1 MKNMK
6 YFPFERNKYFYGK
19 LLTVDDFETEQRYM
33 NDKRRMLNRFLYG
46 SGVVC
51 GLNVV
56 PIDDMT
62 ISVEPG
68 LALDFSGREIVVDT
82 PVVKKLSMIDGF
94 DSFNRSRD
102 EKKYLYLCM
111 DYKETEREPV
121 HNVTGESGVEYNRYQ
136 EGYELTVTEREPSQM
151 VLSDAAFYENT
162 SMIYM
167 GKGVK
172 ITQTCP
178 AYAVCGSTFELRI
191 TVENMGQGQPI
202 RFSYDLGLTC
212 LESSGA
218 KRMTIMFD
226 EEKHEKEDRYE
237 IVYQVK
243 AGSAKNAE
251 GVMDIVKGSFR
262 LSFGGRETEAA
273 AAGKQ
278 TVKLIEG
285 RVSDEVR
292 RNYYRSAMEDIL
304 RNNYQQ
310 SIYLARIYVIR
321 AGESYLIDSMEPM
334 PFQQFV
340 YNNVLADIMGKLV
353 RNENVQGT
361 GKQTVS
367 DEVHGEKAED
377 RRNQGP
383 TMTTGHVIFD
393 LGLGGNTG
401 QRFFSE
407 DISHELGLGNV
418 TIILG
423 ACTGVR
429 DEDSVI
435 YGSPEIFP
443 DEVPFRAELAAKA
456 DAKTGTFR
464 IGLRLVEPTMN
475 RYVRV
480 NWTALRDAKEKV
492 HDVEE
497 TALLIRPDILYLKT
511 RESFFLEPEFR
522 GISPTPVTWNI
533 REENGGTIEPNGKY
547 TAPNTPGI
555 FEVTA
560 ASTTYENLRASIYV
574 VVRDGE

>member
-33 NDKRRMLNRFLYG
+33 NDKRRVLNRFLYG
-46 SGVVC
+46 TGVVC

-82 PVVKKLSMIDGF
+82 PAVKKLSMIDGF
-94 DSFNRSRD
+94 DSFIRSGD

-136 EGYELTVTEREPSQM
+136 EDYELTVTEREPSQT
-151 VLSDAAFYENT
+151 VLSDAVFYEHT
-162 SMIYM
+162 SVIYM

-178 AYAVCGSTFELRI
+178 SYASCGDIFELKI
-191 TVENMGQGQPI
+191 LVENMGQGQSI

-212 LESSGA
+212 LEYAGENHL
-218 KRMTIMFD
+218 TVMFD
-226 EEKHEKEDRYE
+226 EEKHQKEDRYE
-237 IVYQVK
+237 IIYRVK
-243 AGSAKNAE
+243 ASSTKNAE
-251 GVMDIVKGSFR
+251 GILELAKGSFH
-262 LSFGGRETEAA
+262 LAFGGREMEAA

-278 TVKLIEG
+278 AVKLISG
-285 RVSDEVR
+285 KVSDEVR
-292 RNYYRSAMEDIL
+292 KNYYRSAMEDIL

-310 SIYLARIYVIR
+310 SIYLAKIYVIR
-321 AGESYLIDSMEPM
+321 AGESYLIDAVEPM
-334 PFQQFV
+334 PFGQFV
-340 YNNVLADIMGKLV
+340 YNNVLADVMGKIGRTEDSLMV
-353 RNENVQGT
+353 KDQADFGSSH
-361 GKQTVS
+361 GKQI
-367 DEVHGEKAED
+367 EKSKSEEPAV
-377 RRNQGP
+377 
-383 TMTTGHVIFD
+383 TTGHVIFD

-401 QRFFSE
+401 QRFFSG

-423 ACTGVR
+423 SCTGVR

-435 YGSPEIFP
+435 YGSPEIFT

-480 NWTALRDAKEKV
+480 NWTAIRDAKEKV

-511 RESFFLEPEFR
+511 RETFFLEPEFR
-522 GISPTPVTWNI
+522 GIAPTPVTWSI

-547 TAPNTPGI
+547 TAPNVPGI
-555 FEVTA
+555 FEVSA
-560 ASTTYENLRASIYV
+560 ASTRYENLRASIYV

>member
-33 NDKRRMLNRFLYG
+33 NDKRRVLNRFLYG
-46 SGVVC
+46 TGVVC

-82 PVVKKLSMIDGF
+82 PAVKKLSMIDGF
-94 DSFNRSRD
+94 DSFIRSGD

-136 EGYELTVTEREPSQM
+136 EGYELTVTEREPSQT
-151 VLSDAAFYENT
+151 VLSDAVFYEHT
-162 SMIYM
+162 SVIYM

-178 AYAVCGSTFELRI
+178 SYVSCGDTFELKI
-191 TVENMGQGQPI
+191 LVENMGQGQSI

-212 LESSGA
+212 LEYAGENHL
-218 KRMTIMFD
+218 TVMFD
-226 EEKHEKEDRYE
+226 EEKHQKEDRYE
-237 IVYQVK
+237 IIYRVK
-243 AGSAKNAE
+243 ASSTKNAE
-251 GVMDIVKGSFR
+251 GILELAKGSFH
-262 LSFGGRETEAA
+262 LAFGGREMEAA

-278 TVKLIEG
+278 AVKLISG
-285 RVSDEVR
+285 KVSDEVR
-292 RNYYRSAMEDIL
+292 KNYYRSAMEDIL

-310 SIYLARIYVIR
+310 SIYLAKIYVIR
-321 AGESYLIDSMEPM
+321 AGESYLIDAVEPM
-334 PFQQFV
+334 PFGQFV
-340 YNNVLADIMGKLV
+340 YNNVLADVMGKIGRTEDALMV
-353 RNENVQGT
+353 KDQADFGSSH
-361 GKQTVS
+361 GKQI
-367 DEVHGEKAED
+367 EKSKSEEPAV
-377 RRNQGP
+377 
-383 TMTTGHVIFD
+383 TTGHVIFD

-401 QRFFSE
+401 QRFFSG

-423 ACTGVR
+423 SCTGVR

-435 YGSPEIFP
+435 YGSPEIFA

-480 NWTALRDAKEKV
+480 NWTAIRDAKEKV

-511 RESFFLEPEFR
+511 RETFFLEPEFR
-522 GISPTPVTWNI
+522 GITPTPVTWSI

-547 TAPNTPGI
+547 TAPNVPGI
-555 FEVTA
+555 FEVSA
-560 ASTTYENLRASIYV
+560 ASTRYENLRASIYV

>member
-1 MKNMK
+1 
-6 YFPFERNKYFYGK
+6 
-19 LLTVDDFETEQRYM
+19 
-33 NDKRRMLNRFLYG
+33 
-46 SGVVC
+46 
-51 GLNVV
+51 
-56 PIDDMT
+56 
-62 ISVEPG
+62 
-68 LALDFSGREIVVDT
+68 
-82 PVVKKLSMIDGF
+82 
-94 DSFNRSRD
+94 
-102 EKKYLYLCM
+102 
-111 DYKETEREPV
+111 
-121 HNVTGESGVEYNRYQ
+121 
-136 EGYELTVTEREPSQM
+136 
-151 VLSDAAFYENT
+151 
-162 SMIYM
+162 
-167 GKGVK
+167 
-172 ITQTCP
+172 
-178 AYAVCGSTFELRI
+178 
-191 TVENMGQGQPI
+191 
-202 RFSYDLGLTC
+202 
-212 LESSGA
+212 
-218 KRMTIMFD
+218 
-226 EEKHEKEDRYE
+226 
-237 IVYQVK
+237 
-243 AGSAKNAE
+243 
-251 GVMDIVKGSFR
+251 
-262 LSFGGRETEAA
+262 
-273 AAGKQ
+273 
-278 TVKLIEG
+278 
-285 RVSDEVR
+285 
-292 RNYYRSAMEDIL
+292 
-304 RNNYQQ
+304 
-310 SIYLARIYVIR
+310 
-321 AGESYLIDSMEPM
+321 MEPM

-533 REENGGTIEPNGKY
+533 REENGGTIEQNGKY

>member
-33 NDKRRMLNRFLYG
+33 NDKRRVLNRFLYG
-46 SGVVC
+46 TGVVC

-82 PVVKKLSMIDGF
+82 PAVKKLSMIDGF
-94 DSFNRSRD
+94 DSFIRSGD

-136 EGYELTVTEREPSQM
+136 EGYELTVTEREPSQT
-151 VLSDAAFYENT
+151 VLSDAVFYEHT
-162 SMIYM
+162 SVIYM

-178 AYAVCGSTFELRI
+178 SYVSCGDTFELKI
-191 TVENMGQGQPI
+191 LVENMGQGQSI
-202 RFSYDLGLTC
+202 CFSYDLGLTC
-212 LESSGA
+212 LEYAGENHL
-218 KRMTIMFD
+218 TVMFD
-226 EEKHEKEDRYE
+226 EEKHQKEDRYE
-237 IVYQVK
+237 IIYRVK
-243 AGSAKNAE
+243 ASSTKNAE
-251 GVMDIVKGSFR
+251 GILELAKGSFH
-262 LSFGGRETEAA
+262 LAFGGREMEAA

-278 TVKLIEG
+278 AVKLISG
-285 RVSDEVR
+285 KVSDEVR
-292 RNYYRSAMEDIL
+292 KNYYRSAMEDIL

-310 SIYLARIYVIR
+310 SIYLAKIYVIR
-321 AGESYLIDSMEPM
+321 AGESYLIDAVEPM
-334 PFQQFV
+334 PFGQFV
-340 YNNVLADIMGKLV
+340 YNNVLADVMGKIGRTEDTLMV
-353 RNENVQGT
+353 KDQADFGSSH
-361 GKQTVS
+361 GKQI
-367 DEVHGEKAED
+367 EKSKSEEPAV
-377 RRNQGP
+377 
-383 TMTTGHVIFD
+383 TTGHVIFD

-401 QRFFSE
+401 QRFFSG

-423 ACTGVR
+423 SCTGVR

-435 YGSPEIFP
+435 YGSPEIFA

-480 NWTALRDAKEKV
+480 NWTAIRDAKEKV

-511 RESFFLEPEFR
+511 RETFFLEPEFR
-522 GISPTPVTWNI
+522 GITPTPVTWSI

-547 TAPNTPGI
+547 TAPNVPGI
-555 FEVTA
+555 FEVSA
-560 ASTTYENLRASIYV
+560 ASTRYENLRASIYV

>member
-1 MKNMK
+1 
-6 YFPFERNKYFYGK
+6 
-19 LLTVDDFETEQRYM
+19 
-33 NDKRRMLNRFLYG
+33 
-46 SGVVC
+46 
-51 GLNVV
+51 
-56 PIDDMT
+56 
-62 ISVEPG
+62 
-68 LALDFSGREIVVDT
+68 
-82 PVVKKLSMIDGF
+82 
-94 DSFNRSRD
+94 
-102 EKKYLYLCM
+102 
-111 DYKETEREPV
+111 
-121 HNVTGESGVEYNRYQ
+121 
-136 EGYELTVTEREPSQM
+136 
-151 VLSDAAFYENT
+151 
-162 SMIYM
+162 
-167 GKGVK
+167 
-172 ITQTCP
+172 
-178 AYAVCGSTFELRI
+178 
-191 TVENMGQGQPI
+191 
-202 RFSYDLGLTC
+202 
-212 LESSGA
+212 
-218 KRMTIMFD
+218 
-226 EEKHEKEDRYE
+226 
-237 IVYQVK
+237 
-243 AGSAKNAE
+243 
-251 GVMDIVKGSFR
+251 MDIVKGSFR

-310 SIYLARIYVIR
+310 SIYLAKIYVIR